1 MATFQAMT
9 NGMRKSAHGLVLR
22 LCIMTGGRL
31 DWAGTGEMLSS
42 QDQSTS

>member
-1 MATFQAMT
+1 MATFQATT
-9 NGMRKSAHGLVLR
+9 NGMRRGAHGLVLQ

-42 QDQSTS
+42 QDQSTI